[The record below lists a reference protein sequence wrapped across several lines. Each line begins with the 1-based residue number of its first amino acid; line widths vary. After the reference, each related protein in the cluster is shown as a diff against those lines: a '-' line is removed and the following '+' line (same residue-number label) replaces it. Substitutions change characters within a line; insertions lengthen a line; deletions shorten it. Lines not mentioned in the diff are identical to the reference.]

1 MYIDYSRLW
10 KLLID
15 KNMSKTELMNLTG
28 ISSRV
33 LAKLSKNETVTT
45 DTIARIC
52 SALRC
57 DVSDI
62 MECVS
67 EEKLSIYGH
76 YKKYGRCIDKNES
89 CKTVVFDVRG
99 QRYKLYVSNQSAT
112 RATRIFC
119 RNNGTVVW
127 EQQYAVGIS
136 PTVERTV
143 LVKPE
148 READEIVMVII
159 KGKPDLI
166 SGLDE
171 GIFRSSR
178 GYLLGDSDVYVMS
191 ETAFK
196 LFLPEEEREAEI

>member
-1 MYIDYSRLW
+1 MYIDYSKLW

-15 KNMSKTELMNLTG
+15 KNMTKSDLLELTG

-52 SALRC
+52 TALGC

-67 EEKLSIYGH
+67 ESKMSVYAY
-76 YKKYGRCIDKNES
+76 YKKFGKVEEKSETFKVVRFVLNGQKYTVYESRKTANGSITVRCGK
-89 CKTVVFDVRG
+89 
-99 QRYKLYVSNQSAT
+99 
-112 RATRIFC
+112 
-119 RNNGTVVW
+119 NGTVMW
-127 EQQYAVGIS
+127 EEPDHAGHINLPPIVS
-136 PTVERTV
+136 V
-143 LVKPE
+143 LVKPT
-148 READEIVMVII
+148 REKDEIVIVLI
-159 KGKPDLI
+159 KGKPGCI

-171 GIFRSSR
+171 NGFVSSR
-178 GYLLGDSDVYVMS
+178 GILQKDTDIYVMS

-196 LFLPEEEREAEI
+196 LFKIN

>member
-15 KNMSKTELMNLTG
+15 KNMSKTELMALTG

-57 DVSDI
+57 NVSDI

-67 EEKLSIYGH
+67 EERLSVYGH
-76 YKKYGRCIDKNES
+76 YKKYGRCIEKNES
-89 CKTVVFDVRG
+89 YKTVVFEAKG
-99 QRYKLYVSNQSAT
+99 QKYKIYVSNQSAN

-119 RNNGTVVW
+119 RGNGTVVW

-136 PTVERTV
+136 PKIERSV
-143 LVKPE
+143 LVKPM
-148 READEIVMVII
+148 RDPNEIVMVII

-166 SGLDE
+166 GGLDE

-196 LFLPEEEREAEI
+196 LCGC